1 MASLTV
7 ALTGGLGNQMF
18 QYAMGRAL
26 TLRHDVELR
35 LDLYGFEFDTFHR
48 RNFELDCFSIPPG
61 LRHVRSPIAFSAGR
75 LLSYLSRIRKEAAK
89 LGGSWLIVEPS
100 LEFDIR
106 QIRRIPATN
115 AYLFGYWQDERYF
128 ADIAATIQKE
138 FTMARELSPENK
150 AVDARIRSSSN
161 PVAVH
166 VRRLHQVASKP
177 KPMPMEDAETKGLAL
192 SARYYNDAIRE
203 IEQRVSDT
211 EYFVFSDYPQWARKN
226 LTFDGIDTLHIF
238 ENDRGPDYEDMALMS
253 HCRHH
258 VVANSSFSWWGAWL
272 GRSQSQVAVA
282 PRNAKLMPNIPLGW
296 IQI

>member
-7 ALTGGLGNQMF
+7 ALSGGLGNQMF

-26 TLRHDVELR
+26 TLRHDLELR

-48 RNFELDCFSIPPG
+48 RKFELGHFSIPPG
-61 LRHVRSPIAFSAGR
+61 LRYVRSPIAFTAGR
-75 LLSYLSRIRKEAAK
+75 LLAYLSRIRKEVAA

-100 LEFDIR
+100 LEFDLR
-106 QIRRIPATN
+106 QIQRTPAAN
-115 AYLFGYWQDERYF
+115 AYLFGYWQDARYF

-138 FTMARELSPENK
+138 FTLASELSPANQ

-177 KPMPMEDAETKGLAL
+177 KPTPMEDAETKGLAL
-192 SARYYNDAIRE
+192 SASYYNDAIRE
-203 IEQRVSDT
+203 IEQRVSDP
-211 EYFVFSDYPQWARKN
+211 EYFVFSDYPQWAREN
-226 LTFDGIDTLHIF
+226 LTFDGNDKLHVF

-253 HCRHH
+253 HCKHH

-272 GRSQSQVAVA
+272 GRSQSQIAVA
-282 PRNAKLMPNIPLGW
+282 PRNAKLMPNFPSEW